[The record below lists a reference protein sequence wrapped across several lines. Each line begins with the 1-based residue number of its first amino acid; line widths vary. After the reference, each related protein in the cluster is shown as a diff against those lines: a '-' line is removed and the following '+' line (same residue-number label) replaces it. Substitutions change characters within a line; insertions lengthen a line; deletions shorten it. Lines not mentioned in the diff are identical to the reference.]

1 MALERRETS
10 GNIKIC
16 ARVSAAVRSAVIR
29 STVETINTQINN
41 TRIKQNNTRINMQS
55 DQRNQTVQVGERR

>member
-41 TRIKQNNTRINMQS
+41 TRINMQS